1 MIFMVEINVLKAL
14 KFASIGIS
22 GNKDGPNWQ
31 QADKY
36 ICFYLQNICGLFVF
50 SVCPV
55 LVWCGVVWCGVVWC
69 GGV

>member
-36 ICFYLQNICGLFVF
+36 ICFYLQNISSLFVF
-50 SVCPV
+50 SVWPM
-55 LVWCGVVWCGVVWC
+55 LVCGEDCIGVVWC
-69 GGV
+69 